1 MANPNIEK
9 GFSRNKS
16 LSNTLRKEGKS
27 SEPFEVMLSAL
38 TLEEIIGL
46 KLECSMRLT
55 NGKLYGFNLW
65 SNSVNIL
72 KEALYNAVISI
83 TDTNIEI
90 RRILGINASSWL
102 EIKRKFDTNK
112 E

>member
-1 MANPNIEK
+1 MSNPSVEK

-27 SEPFEVMLSAL
+27 SEAFEIMLSAL

-46 KLECSMRLT
+46 KLECSMKLT

-65 SNSVNIL
+65 SKIVDIA
-72 KEALYNAVISI
+72 KAALYNAVISVA
-83 TDTNIEI
+83 DTNAEI
-90 RRILGINASSWL
+90 RRILGVNPSSWVD
-102 EIKRKFDTNK
+102 IKRKFDIDR